1 VKLFTMEHL
10 FHVHLGSLVE
20 ETHETGLEL
29 KRAVGPGSLTALGVG
44 IILSIYLS
52 LGLPWQTAVR
62 FVVWLAVGVV
72 IYLLYGYSHS
82 RLRHLHPDAPDRTP
96 GLARYNRIVA
106 SQVVIGYDGSEA
118 SEDAVA
124 FGLTWSRSTGAVPII
139 ATVYPGEHALG
150 VGGVDADWAAY
161 AREQAQIIQDKA
173 RATVGDAALYRNVA
187 STSAAHGLADLAED
201 VEAVMVIVGTTQE
214 TGLTRAL
221 LGSSTERLL
230 HGATAPVTVVPPR
243 WRKSAPDWISR
254 IGVAYIDTRDA
265 REALRMAVQ
274 VALRIPARLTLYTV
288 LGQAPEHYSYLVG
301 RTDEQAFWDKAADS
315 FRTAL
320 DFAAAGVPPELEPQT
335 VLLEGAVV
343 ESLAALGPNDVDVLV
358 CGSRGYGPVR
368 RVLLGGVSA
377 PLIRRARLPVTVVP
391 RAITAFAE

>member
-1 VKLFTMEHL
+1 M
-10 FHVHLGSLVE
+10 
-20 ETHETGLEL
+20 
-29 KRAVGPGSLTALGVG
+29 
-44 IILSIYLS
+44 
-52 LGLPWQTAVR
+52 
-62 FVVWLAVGVV
+62 
-72 IYLLYGYSHS
+72 
-82 RLRHLHPDAPDRTP
+82 
-96 GLARYNRIVA
+96 A
-106 SQVVIGYDGSEA
+106 SQVVIGYDGSET

-124 FGLTWSRSTGAVPII
+124 FGLTWSRSTGDVPII
-139 ATVYPGEHALG
+139 ATVYPEEHTLG
-150 VGGVDADWAAY
+150 LGRVDADWPTY
-161 AREQAQIIQDKA
+161 VRDQAQIVQDNA
-173 RATVGDAALYRNVA
+173 RATVGDAALYRSVA

-201 VEAVMVIVGTTQE
+201 VEAAMVIVGTTQE

-221 LGSSTERLL
+221 LGSSAERLL
-230 HGATAPVTVVPPR
+230 HGATAPVTLVPPR
-243 WRKSAPDWISR
+243 WRQSAPDWISR

-288 LGQAPEHYSYLVG
+288 LGQSSERYSYLVG
-301 RTDEQAFWDKAADS
+301 RTDEQAFWDMARDS

-320 DFAAAGVPPELEPQT
+320 DFAAAGVPPELEPRT

-343 ESLAALGPNDVDVLV
+343 ESLAALGPDDVDLLV

-391 RAITAFAE
+391 RATSAFAE